1 LNGITEY
8 DAFDFAAIGIDPNT
22 QLVNIWYGDR
32 SISGNFNCNQY
43 ANEVLITAPVSKTN
57 VQSVNQLNSP
67 VIWELNN
74 AQSSVE
80 RLYINCK

>member
-32 SISGNFNCNQY
+32 SISGKFNCNQY

-57 VQSVNQLNSP
+57 VLSVIQLISP
-67 VIWELNN
+67 VNRLNDY

-80 RLYINCK
+80 GVSINCK